1 LAILPFGS
9 AIDLSHFSW
18 GHLLHIKADC
28 RFVDVSCAVK
38 DRATDCPTVHPRETI
53 MPKTAL
59 LIPLMAFFLSIPLH
73 AAVLL
78 DQQNVVTVGPDLSL
92 SDLGV
97 DVVYSTGQV
106 FTVGI
111 TGQLTRIDL
120 QVWREFNSTLP
131 LFVDLATTLNG
142 TPRDIGT
149 GVLATRSVSASSL
162 SLNPAPADPSFVS
175 FDFSSANIQVHAG
188 DRLAIILRNSDPDDT
203 LHGYGWA
210 STDQGSNTY
219 PGGNAWTFGR
229 PPHADGIFHE
239 TSTFPQA
246 VQDQG
251 FRTFIAVPLPNSL
264 AAVLPLLILIA
275 FLKRREYK
283 KGNFRA

>member
-1 LAILPFGS
+1 
-9 AIDLSHFSW
+9 
-18 GHLLHIKADC
+18 
-28 RFVDVSCAVK
+28 
-38 DRATDCPTVHPRETI
+38 

-59 LIPLMAFFLSIPLH
+59 LIPLMAFFLTIPLH
-73 AAVLL
+73 AATVVL

-92 SDLGV
+92 SGLGV
-97 DVVYSTGQV
+97 DIVYSPAQV

-111 TGQLTRIDL
+111 AGQLTRIDL
-120 QVWREFNSTLP
+120 QVWREFNGTLP

-162 SLNPAPADPSFVS
+162 SLNPYPADPSFFS
-175 FDFSSANIQVHAG
+175 FDFSSANIQVHVG
-188 DRLAIILRNSDPDDT
+188 DRLAIILRNSDPDDN
-203 LHGYGWA
+203 LGHGYGWA

-229 PPHADGIFHE
+229 PPHADGIWHE

-251 FRTFIAVPLPNSL
+251 FRTFVILPVPLPTSL
-264 AAVLPLLILIA
+264 AAGLPLLILIA
-275 FLKRREYK
+275 LLKRRGFANPQIDTPHPSPYIL
-283 KGNFRA
+283 RIP

>member
-1 LAILPFGS
+1 
-9 AIDLSHFSW
+9 
-18 GHLLHIKADC
+18 
-28 RFVDVSCAVK
+28 VS
-38 DRATDCPTVHPRETI
+38 TDIPTVNQGETI

-59 LIPLMAFFLSIPLH
+59 LIPLMAFFLTIPVH

-92 SDLGV
+92 IALGANIV
-97 DVVYSTGQV
+97 FSPAQV

-120 QVWREFNSTLP
+120 QVWHAPNTAVP

-142 TPRDIGT
+142 KPRDIGT
-149 GVLATRSVSASSL
+149 GVLATRSVSASSVG
-162 SLNPAPADPSFVS
+162 LNPYPADPPFIS
-175 FDFSSANIQVHAG
+175 FDFSSANIQVQAG
-188 DRLAIILRNSDPDDT
+188 DRLAIILRSSNADDS
-203 LHGYGWA
+203 LEYGYAWA

-229 PPHADGIFHE
+229 PPKADGIFHE

-251 FRTFIAVPLPNSL
+251 FRTFVAVPLPTSL
-264 AAVLPLLILIA
+264 AASLPLILIA
-275 FLKRREYK
+275 LLKRRAFA
-283 KGNFRA
+283 NPRN